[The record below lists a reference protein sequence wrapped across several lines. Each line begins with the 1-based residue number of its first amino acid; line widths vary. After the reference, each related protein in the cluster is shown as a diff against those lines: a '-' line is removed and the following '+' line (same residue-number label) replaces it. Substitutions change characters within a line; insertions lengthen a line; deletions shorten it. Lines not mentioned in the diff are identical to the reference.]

1 MNPND
6 YINRFF
12 NESSPESTESN
23 ENKDLTIDLNM
34 LAISL
39 KAIQDNV
46 TGLEFED
53 FLEILC
59 EAQDKEKL
67 DQYLDQVKLIHSEGT
82 DLATA
87 FSHAQF
93 DLLLDPGE
101 DFVVA

>member
-1 MNPND
+1 MNPE
-6 YINRFF
+6 INEF
-12 NESSPESTESN
+12 NTFSTEPTN

-34 LAISL
+34 LALSL
-39 KAIQDNV
+39 KAIRDSV
-46 TGLEFED
+46 TVQEFED

-59 EAQDKEKL
+59 EANLKEKL
-67 DQYLDQVKLIHSEGT
+67 DQYLEHVKFIHSEGT

-101 DFVVA
+101 DFIIN

>member
-1 MNPND
+1 MNPE
-6 YINRFF
+6 INEF
-12 NESSPESTESN
+12 NPFSTEPTN

-34 LAISL
+34 LAVSF
-39 KAIQDNV
+39 KEIQDNV
-46 TGLEFED
+46 NQYEFED

-59 EAQDKEKL
+59 EANDKGKFLE
-67 DQYLDQVKLIHSEGT
+67 YLEQVKLIHSEGT

-101 DFVVA
+101 DFIIE

>member
-6 YINRFF
+6 YRVPFLKQ
-12 NESSPESTESN
+12 S
-23 ENKDLTIDLNM
+23 DLTIDLNM
-34 LAISL
+34 LALSL
-39 KAIQDNV
+39 KAIRDNITV
-46 TGLEFED
+46 QEFED

-59 EAQDKEKL
+59 EANLKEKL
-67 DQYLDQVKLIHSEGT
+67 FEFLNQAKLIHSEGT

-101 DFVVA
+101 DFIIN

>member
-1 MNPND
+1 MNPE
-6 YINRFF
+6 INEF
-12 NESSPESTESN
+12 NTFSTESNN

-34 LAISL
+34 LATSFKEIR
-39 KAIQDNV
+39 DNLNV
-46 TGLEFED
+46 YEFED

-59 EAQDKEKL
+59 EANDKGKFLE
-67 DQYLDQVKLIHSEGT
+67 YLEQVKLIHSEGT

-101 DFVVA
+101 DFIIN

>member
-6 YINRFF
+6 YTNRFF
-12 NESSPESTESN
+12 NDYSPESN

-34 LAISL
+34 LALSL
-39 KAIQDNV
+39 KAIRDNV
-46 TGLEFED
+46 TAAEFKD

-59 EAQDKEKL
+59 EANLKEKL
-67 DQYLDQVKLIHSEGT
+67 DQYLEHVKFIHSEGT

-101 DFVVA
+101 DFIIN

>member
-6 YINRFF
+6 YRVPFLKQ
-12 NESSPESTESN
+12 S
-23 ENKDLTIDLNM
+23 DLTIDLNM
-34 LAISL
+34 LTLSFKEIR
-39 KAIQDNV
+39 DNLNV
-46 TGLEFED
+46 YEFED

-59 EAQDKEKL
+59 EANDKGKFLE
-67 DQYLDQVKLIHSEGT
+67 YLEQVKLIHSEGT

-101 DFVVA
+101 DFIIE

>member
-6 YINRFF
+6 YRVPFLKQ
-12 NESSPESTESN
+12 S
-23 ENKDLTIDLNM
+23 DLTIDLNM
-34 LAISL
+34 LVLSL
-39 KAIQDNV
+39 KAIRDNV
-46 TGLEFED
+46 TVQEFED

-59 EAQDKEKL
+59 EANLKEKL
-67 DQYLDQVKLIHSEGT
+67 DQYLEHVKFIHSEGT

-101 DFVVA
+101 DFIIN